1 MEYEVKPVVCDY
13 GVYKV
18 DLGIYGVYENDEL
31 LLVLNNRDNALL
43 IKEILESDSKHKRYI
58 NRKVIISEDEYDSLQ
73 EDGEKLNA
81 LECAGVDNWEGYGYA
96 MDILY
101 GEEE

>member
-1 MEYEVKPVVCDY
+1 MKYEVKPVVCDY

-43 IKEILESDSKHKRYI
+43 IKEILESDSKHKRY
-58 NRKVIISEDEYDSLQ
+58 
-73 EDGEKLNA
+73 
-81 LECAGVDNWEGYGYA
+81 
-96 MDILY
+96 
-101 GEEE
+101 

>member
-1 MEYEVKPVVCDY
+1 MKYEVKPVVCDY

-58 NRKVIISEDEYDSLQ
+58 NGKVIISEDEYDSLQ
-73 EDGEKLNA
+73 EDGEKLNK
-81 LECAGVDNWEGYGYA
+81 
-96 MDILY
+96 
-101 GEEE
+101 